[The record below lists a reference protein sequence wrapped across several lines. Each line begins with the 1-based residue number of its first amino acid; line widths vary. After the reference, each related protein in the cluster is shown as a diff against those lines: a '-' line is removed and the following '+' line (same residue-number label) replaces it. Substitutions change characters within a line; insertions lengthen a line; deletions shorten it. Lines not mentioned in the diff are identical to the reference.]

1 MSISHEIL
9 RKYWGFDSF
18 REKQEEIIDSVL
30 QGRDTLALLPTGGGK
45 SICFQ
50 VPAMVKD
57 GVCIVVSPLIA
68 LMKDQVENLK
78 KRGISAVAISSGMR
92 YSEIDIALDN
102 CVNGHYKFLY
112 CSPER
117 LETELFQARVKRMK
131 VSFLVVD
138 EAHCISEWGF
148 DFRPSYLRIA
158 DLRELLPK
166 ISVLALTAT
175 AIPRVVTDLQDK
187 LAFQQHHVIS
197 KSFER
202 SNLTYVVVEE
212 ENKLQRLV
220 RLIQRL
226 KGSGIVYGTTRRQV
240 KDIAQFLQNQQISAA
255 FYHGGVPIEDRDKIQ
270 VNWVQNKIQVICA
283 TNAFGMGID
292 KPDVR
297 FVVHLSLPSS
307 VEAYFQEAGRAGR
320 DEQSA
325 YAVVFYAQHDVLQ
338 LEEQLKIGF
347 PEIDEIKRVYK
358 ALGNFYQ
365 IANGSALGESFPFDL
380 KKFAKQYNI
389 APLSA
394 YNALKF
400 LERDHYISLSQN
412 AFLPS
417 RIHFKVNHK
426 ELYSFKIKS
435 PTLAPIIDLILR
447 SYTRYF
453 DEFIVI
459 NESILAQRAQ
469 TSRIKIVKA
478 LSHLHQLNILEYV
491 PQSDLPLLTFTR
503 EKVPQTSVIIS
514 KEVYQERKKIA
525 TERTQA
531 MIDYVTNH
539 KVCRSIQLL
548 NYFGEKI
555 EKTCGKC
562 DVCLAKKKSQ
572 QSEAKIETMAATIL
586 TFLETNSYETRDL
599 IDQFKTSEEQ
609 EVLKAIHFLVDTQQ
623 AQLEND
629 VLSKL

>member
-9 RKYWGFDSF
+9 RKYWGFTSF
-18 REKQEEIIDSVL
+18 REKQEEVIDAIL
-30 QGRDTLALLPTGGGK
+30 QGKDTLALLPTGGGK

-50 VPAMVKD
+50 VPALVKD

-117 LETELFQARVKRMK
+117 LETDLFQARVKRMK
-131 VSFLVVD
+131 VSFIVVD

-158 DLRELLPK
+158 DLREILPK
-166 ISVLALTAT
+166 IPVLALTAT
-175 AIPRVVTDLQDK
+175 AVPQVVTDLQNK
-187 LAFQQHHVIS
+187 LAFKNHHVIS

-202 SNLTYVVVEE
+202 PNLTYVVVEE

-220 RLIQRL
+220 RLIKRL

-240 KDIAQFLQNQQISAA
+240 KDIAQFLHNQEISAA
-255 FYHGGVPIEDRDKIQ
+255 FYHAGIPIEDRDKIQ
-270 VNWVQNKIQVICA
+270 ADWVNNQIQVICA

-297 FVVHLSLPSS
+297 FVVHMSLPSS

-320 DEQSA
+320 DEKSA
-325 YAVVFYAQHDVLQ
+325 YAVVFYAKHDVLQ

-347 PEIDEIKRVYK
+347 PEIEEIKRVYK

-380 KKFAKQYNI
+380 KKFSKQYNI

-394 YNALKF
+394 YNSLKF

-417 RIHFKVNHK
+417 RIHFKVNHN
-426 ELYSFKIKS
+426 ELYSFKVKS
-435 PTLAPIIDLILR
+435 PTLAPLIDLILR

-478 LSHLHQLNILEYV
+478 LSHLHQLEILEYV
-491 PQSDLPLLTFTR
+491 QQSDLPLLTFTR
-503 EKVPQTSVIIS
+503 EKLPQSSLVIS
-514 KEVYQERKKIA
+514 REVYLERKKIA

-531 MIDYVTNH
+531 IIDYVTND
-539 KVCRSIQLL
+539 KTCRSIQLL

-555 EKTCGKC
+555 DKECGKC
-562 DVCLAKKKSQ
+562 DVCLARKKHQ
-572 QSEAKIETMAATIL
+572 HLETKVESIAETIL
-586 TFLETNSYETRDL
+586 ELLATDSYEISAL
-599 IDQFKTSEEQ
+599 IDKFKTSEEQ
-609 EVLKAIHFLVDTQQ
+609 EVIKALHFLVDNQSV
-623 AQLEND
+623 LWEND
-629 VLSKL
+629 TITKR